1 MKRSTIPVDSES
13 DSDSE
18 VMTKAQ
24 QSKLK
29 TNKKVNGKIYRLT
42 SPRSMFVFY
51 GSTFDDLD
59 KQLHKHEKRYEGV
72 VAGKNYSKMSDMEV
86 LRHGDVKIELVKS
99 FHQISNEELKEELGD
114 VIRQADKSVHK
125 LVANIRVPGR
135 TQEEYR
141 ADHKFIKSEY
151 DKKRHAEKKNVISEK
166 RKEAYQ
172 KVNAEKYTCTCGA
185 VINRTSLPSHL
196 KSKKHQQNS

>member
-29 TNKKVNGKIYRLT
+29 TNKKTNGKIYRLT

-99 FHQISNEELKEELGD
+99 FPQISNEELKEELGD

-125 LVANIRVPGR
+125 LIFVFLEGL
-135 TQEEYR
+135 
-141 ADHKFIKSEY
+141 
-151 DKKRHAEKKNVISEK
+151 KKNIVL
-166 RKEAYQ
+166 
-172 KVNAEKYTCTCGA
+172 T
-185 VINRTSLPSHL
+185 INL
-196 KSKKHQQNS
+196 

>member
-24 QSKLK
+24 QSKMK
-29 TNKKVNGKIYRLT
+29 TNKKTNGKIYRLT

-72 VAGKNYSKMSDMEV
+72 VAGKNYLKMSDMEV

-99 FHQISNEELKEELGD
+99 FPLISNEELKQELGD
-114 VIRQADKSVHK
+114 VIRQQIKM
-125 LVANIRVPGR
+125 
-135 TQEEYR
+135 
-141 ADHKFIKSEY
+141 FI
-151 DKKRHAEKKNVISEK
+151 N
-166 RKEAYQ
+166 
-172 KVNAEKYTCTCGA
+172 
-185 VINRTSLPSHL
+185 
-196 KSKKHQQNS
+196 

>member
-18 VMTKAQ
+18 IMTKAQ
-24 QSKLK
+24 QNKLK
-29 TNKKVNGKIYRLT
+29 TSQKANGKIYRLS

-51 GSTFDDLD
+51 GSTFEDLD
-59 KQLHKHEKRYEGV
+59 KQLHKHETRYEGL
-72 VAGKNYSKMSDMEV
+72 VAGKKYLKMSDMEV
-86 LRHGDVKIELVKS
+86 FGHGKVKIELVKS
-99 FHQISNEELKEELGD
+99 FPQISNEELKEELKD

-141 ADHKFIKSEY
+141 ADHKLTKSEY
-151 DKKRHAEKKNVISEK
+151 DKKRHAEKKNEISEK

-196 KSKKHQQNS
+196 KSKKHQQNN